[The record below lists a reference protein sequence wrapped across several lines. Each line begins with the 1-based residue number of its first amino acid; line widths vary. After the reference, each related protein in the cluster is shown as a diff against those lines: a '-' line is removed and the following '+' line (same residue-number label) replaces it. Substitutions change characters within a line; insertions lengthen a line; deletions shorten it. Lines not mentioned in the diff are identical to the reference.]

1 MLFEPNE
8 DYNLEDSLSESSE
21 NSSEEVQGE
30 AGSKGEFDEGV
41 CAIKPS
47 SWQKVTAV
55 CEEKIYQ
62 LMVLVLF

>member
-30 AGSKGEFDEGV
+30 AGGICEFDEGV

-47 SWQKVTAV
+47 SW
-55 CEEKIYQ
+55 
-62 LMVLVLF
+62 

>member
-21 NSSEEVQGE
+21 NRSEEVQGE

-41 CAIKPS
+41 CAIKHS
-47 SWQKVTAV
+47 SW
-55 CEEKIYQ
+55 
-62 LMVLVLF
+62 